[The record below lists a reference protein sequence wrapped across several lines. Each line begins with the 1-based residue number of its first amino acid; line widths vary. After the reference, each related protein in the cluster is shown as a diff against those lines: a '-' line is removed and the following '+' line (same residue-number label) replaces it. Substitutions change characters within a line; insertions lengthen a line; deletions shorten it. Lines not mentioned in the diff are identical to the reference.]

1 MDIINIISYRAFLL
15 RETRFPQNLS
25 YPRSCSFVFWF
36 LKSANIGIIYLTRIK
51 LSSDLVED
59 TTRPEEGRGVL
70 SFCLSSPD
78 ILSNTFDPVSELVDA
93 SVPFLQSPPHAVDLL
108 HVQYLGLDPV
118 DARDLSDLV
127 DATLQQTEG

>member
-1 MDIINIISYRAFLL
+1 M
-15 RETRFPQNLS
+15 
-25 YPRSCSFVFWF
+25 
-36 LKSANIGIIYLTRIK
+36 
-51 LSSDLVED
+51 VED